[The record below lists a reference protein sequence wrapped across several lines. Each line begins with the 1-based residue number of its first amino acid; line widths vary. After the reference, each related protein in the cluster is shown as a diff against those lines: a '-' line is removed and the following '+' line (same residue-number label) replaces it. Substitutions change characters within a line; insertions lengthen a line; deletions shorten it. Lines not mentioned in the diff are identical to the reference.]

1 MEKRAGSEGG
11 PGKEGQAEGRG
22 QEGPEDKEESQ
33 TAGGPATAFLIYSRS
48 AQRKRLRDLRC
59 CAVPFGASHE
69 VSPEMCLVDSAQQG

>member
-48 AQRKRLRDLRC
+48 AQ
-59 CAVPFGASHE
+59 
-69 VSPEMCLVDSAQQG
+69 